1 MESLKILTQKFIK
14 SQLPSIITLFIFLL
28 VAAFMEIFPIR
39 FMEEIIDGFSG
50 NMLLSALLISLLY
63 WYLCRVIGS
72 VSETFAGRQA
82 ARFSSV
88 FSDKIRLELYERIT
102 NSQFHIIEQANV
114 SENIGAAIDDAN
126 KIGNAIVAPIKY
138 TAQNAFTFIWASYFL
153 IKIDYILYFTCI
165 PLGIIMWL
173 IGDAISKKT
182 LDNQKKKRE
191 MESEVTQLYLNLFGG
206 VKEIFTLKTA
216 RQQKKILTEKSD
228 DLKKF
233 QFKVQWL
240 ASFLASMTNALW
252 PIATVISLG
261 VGGYRVLNHEL
272 TIGGAMA
279 FMWYVQWAIHPISQL
294 SFYKNEI
301 QSSRVAYMRIKKLF
315 DMFKGDAVAEIN
327 EERINDIEL
336 KNISYFYPENNRGV
350 SNISLRLTK
359 GYIYSLVGATGC
371 GKSTIAKLIMGLYEP
386 CEGKI
391 KLNGEM
397 WSQMKLLG
405 AKQIKSAYSN
415 PYLFPTNIIDNIA
428 LEQNTDKKKLEK
440 IIRLLKLEDVPTDEF
455 IISQGEQGLSTG
467 QKQRIGI
474 ARLLYNPVDVI
485 ILDEAASAID
495 SDTEKIISEN
505 IKEAFSEKIVLSISH
520 RLSTVLATDYCFIL
534 NGGKIIEQGDPK
546 KLIKNSDNFKSLFAD
561 QIEGRQN
568 SREI

>member
-1 MESLKILTQKFIK
+1 MESLEKLTKKFIK
-14 SQLPSIITLFIFLL
+14 SQLPSIITLFLFLL

-39 FMEEIIDGFSG
+39 FMEEIVDGFSN

-88 FSDKIRLELYERIT
+88 FSNKIRLELYERIA

-126 KIGNAIVAPIKY
+126 KFGNAIVAPVKY
-138 TAQNAFTFIWASYFL
+138 TAQNVFTFIWASYFL

-191 MESEVTQLYLNLFGG
+191 LESEVTQSYLNLFSG
-206 VKEIFTLKTA
+206 VREIFTLKTA
-216 RQQKKILTEKSD
+216 RQQKKLLAEKSGN
-228 DLKKF
+228 LKKF

-315 DMFKGDAVAEIN
+315 DLFKGDAVAEIN
-327 EERINDIEL
+327 EEQINDIEL
-336 KNISYFYPENNRGV
+336 ENISYFYPENNRGV
-350 SNISLRLTK
+350 SNISLSLTK
-359 GYIYSLVGATGC
+359 GHIYSLVGVTGC
-371 GKSTIAKLIMGLYEP
+371 GKSTVAKLIMGLYEP
-386 CEGKI
+386 REGKI
-391 KLNGEM
+391 KINGEK
-397 WSQMKLLG
+397 WPQMKLLG

-415 PYLFPTNIIDNIA
+415 PYLFPTNIIDNIT
-428 LEQNTDKKKLEK
+428 LEQSADEKKLEE
-440 IIRLLKLEDVPTDEF
+440 IMRLLKLEDVPTDEF

-485 ILDEAASAID
+485 ILDEAISAID
-495 SDTEKIISEN
+495 SDTEKVISEN
-505 IKEAFSEKIVLSISH
+505 IKEVFSEKIVLSISH

-534 NGGKIIEQGDPK
+534 TGGKIIEQGDPK
-546 KLIKNSDNFKSLFAD
+546 QLIKNSDNFKELFAD
-561 QIEGRQN
+561 QITGM
-568 SREI
+568 SK